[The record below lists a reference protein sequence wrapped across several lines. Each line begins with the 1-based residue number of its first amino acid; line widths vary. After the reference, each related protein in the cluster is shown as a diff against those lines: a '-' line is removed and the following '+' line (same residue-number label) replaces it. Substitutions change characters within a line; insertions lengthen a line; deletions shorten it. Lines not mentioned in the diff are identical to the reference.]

1 VSEPAPWAQP
11 PKPRRKASRLG
22 FTLWLCT
29 LAVLGLSL
37 WGLSELF
44 PNGNPNWLDTATLVR
59 MVAILAVISSG
70 LLFIREVNLKQTV
83 RNILMWVGIM
93 GVLALGFAYQEP
105 LRDAAFRLRSG
116 LIPGYPVQTGM
127 RQMAISESEGGHYLV
142 YGTVNGVRVRFLID
156 TGASDIVLSPS
167 DAKRAGLD
175 FSLLDFDHRYETAN
189 GVGRGALTR
198 IRDLAVGGAH
208 FSDVA
213 VSVNQADMNASLL
226 GMAFLRRFKS
236 FSFRQGR
243 LTLAW

>member
-1 VSEPAPWAQP
+1 MSEPAPWGQP

-22 FTLWLCT
+22 LTLWLGA
-29 LAVLGLSL
+29 LVALGVSL

-44 PNGNPNWLDTATLVR
+44 PNGNPSWLDTASLIR

-70 LLFIREVNLKQTV
+70 LLFIRQVNLKQTF

-105 LRDAAFRLRSG
+105 LRDAALRLRSG
-116 LIPGYPVQTGM
+116 LIPGYPVQTGA
-127 RQMAISESEGGHYLV
+127 REMAISESEGGHYLV

-167 DAKRAGLD
+167 DARRVGLD
-175 FSLLDFDHRYETAN
+175 LTLLNFDHRYETAN
-189 GVGRGALTR
+189 GVGKGALTR
-198 IRDLAVGGAH
+198 IRDLAVGDAR

-236 FSFRQGR
+236 FGFSQGR
-243 LTLAW
+243 LTLTW